1 MSNLNLN
8 KVIIAGRLT
17 ADPELKQTQSG
28 ISVVTFTVAVN
39 RQYSKDE
46 QREADFLN
54 VTAWRTTADFVARYF
69 KKGSAIC
76 VCGSLRTRSYTA
88 QDGSS
93 RHVTEIL
100 ADDVMFVDSK
110 DEATEMGIQ
119 PGSAGY
125 IPPAYT
131 QSNSPKFEEL
141 KTDDDLPF

>member
-8 KVIIAGRLT
+8 KVIIGGRLT
-17 ADPELKQTQSG
+17 ADPELRQTQSG
-28 ISVVTFTVAVN
+28 ISVVTFTVVVN

-54 VTAWRTTADFVARYF
+54 VTAWRATADFVARYF
-69 KKGSAIC
+69 RKGSAIC

-100 ADDVMFVDSK
+100 ADDVMFMDSK
-110 DEATEMGIQ
+110 DEATDTQ

>member
-8 KVIIAGRLT
+8 KVIIGGRLT
-17 ADPELKQTQSG
+17 ADPEPRQTQSG

-54 VTAWRTTADFVARYF
+54 VTAWRATADFVARYF
-69 KKGSAIC
+69 RKGSAIC

-110 DEATEMGIQ
+110 DEATGTQ

-131 QSNSPKFEEL
+131 PGTPPKFEEL
-141 KTDDDLPF
+141 NTEYDLPF

>member
-8 KVIIAGRLT
+8 KVIIGGRLT
-17 ADPELKQTQSG
+17 ADPESRQTQSG

-54 VTAWRTTADFVARYF
+54 VTAWRATADFVARYF
-69 KKGSAIC
+69 RKGSAIC

-110 DEATEMGIQ
+110 DEATGTQ

>member
-8 KVIIAGRLT
+8 KVIIGGRLT
-17 ADPELKQTQSG
+17 ADPELRQTQSG
-28 ISVVTFTVAVN
+28 ISVVTFTVVVN

-54 VTAWRTTADFVARYF
+54 VTAWRATADFVARYF
-69 KKGSAIC
+69 RKGSAIC

-110 DEATEMGIQ
+110 DEATGTQ

>member
-8 KVIIAGRLT
+8 KVIIGGRLT
-17 ADPELKQTQSG
+17 ADPELRQTQSG
-28 ISVVTFTVAVN
+28 ISVVTFTVVVN

-54 VTAWRTTADFVARYF
+54 VTAWRATADFVARYF
-69 KKGSAIC
+69 RKGSAIC

-100 ADDVMFVDSK
+100 ADDVIFVDSK
-110 DEATEMGIQ
+110 DEATGTQ